1 MHPLPVQGQ
10 QQQQPAPPIKT
21 EAAPDQAAVPPAR
34 VALPAN
40 LDLSALGKLAAA
52 LGVGTVKM
60 PSAAAN
66 AQPVLSQGRLHHLLG
81 RASHTSVGGLTWI
94 SLSNLQLS
102 HEHCHF

>member
-1 MHPLPVQGQ
+1 MVPV
-10 QQQQPAPPIKT
+10 KT

-60 PSAAAN
+60 PSAAPA
-66 AQPVLSQGRLHHLLG
+66 AQPVLSQGWLDPLLDS
-81 RASHTSVGGLTWI
+81 ASHSLQSGLARFWVRTPTGGSSAFI
-94 SLSNLQLS
+94 LSAP
-102 HEHCHF
+102 